1 MTTYKVLFHQS
12 MSSIKGR
19 LPSKDVLHQVKS
31 ICKIPDLLF
40 TSFWYIFIGV
50 LLVHLVF
57 VLLVLVLLVL
67 LVFLA
72 LVLLVPFLLVLV
84 TGGKQRHLQVC
95 TCPRS
100 LTKDTILYGY
110 VVAKCQATSRRSWT
124 LDNVSSRGPRYGH
137 HMSA

>member
-1 MTTYKVLFHQS
+1 MGRGGWVAYVMFRNKRLYYDEIIFKSLNESFLFQYVRDAH
-12 MSSIKGR
+12 IYRG
-19 LPSKDVLHQVKS
+19 PN
-31 ICKIPDLLF
+31 
-40 TSFWYIFIGV
+40 
-50 LLVHLVF
+50 VF

-84 TGGKQRHLQVC
+84 TGEKQRHLQVC